1 MKIYY
6 VKDNSVL
13 KGKWILTHSKS
24 FFFCPDSL
32 LIFLLSYIN
41 TPSNNFDS
49 YIFSTT
55 ASNCRL
61 YLPKTRL
68 HPNSHSHQILFSFWR
83 FCLFVFSFPYLLVFL
98 VFLLPVQFT
107 LVWSLNYPY
116 FSCMFSIFLVFIFL
130 LINSIPHHS
139 ITPFSLFN
147 SCSLNCKPDFSF
159 SCISF
164 LLESKIW
171 KPIRLALN
179 NFFYFLPTQ
188 LFTNWS

>member
-1 MKIYY
+1 MSKTILYL
-6 VKDNSVL
+6 KGNGFLHIPSHSSSVL
-13 KGKWILTHSKS
+13 IHFSSFSSHILTYCQTTLIHISFQQLHLTVGCIYQRPDCILIHIAIKS
-24 FFFCPDSL
+24 C
-32 LIFLLSYIN
+32 FLSED
-41 TPSNNFDS
+41 FV
-49 YIFSTT
+49 
-55 ASNCRL
+55 
-61 YLPKTRL
+61 
-68 HPNSHSHQILFSFWR
+68 
-83 FCLFVFSFPYLLVFL
+83 CLFVFSFPYLLVFL

-164 LLESKIW
+164 LLESKI
-171 KPIRLALN
+171 
-179 NFFYFLPTQ
+179 
-188 LFTNWS
+188 